1 MTFSFDSNLSATIGA
16 VMSYRD
22 VRDYLFASGDAS
34 NAITGQINSAC
45 VEISKLA
52 EKRILETEPDALARY
67 FIEKYD
73 VEIPVLVREGIVATH
88 HERQVE
94 VYFQWDREMRSVP
107 GEAYDF
113 EVPFEGEADIFKLR
127 PNSFDLSPPQAVVRQ
142 QVLTFTIADRQLTP
156 EAVKAELDSRLA
168 SIEKYLESHRRQW
181 AGFRQQLST
190 SVVAEIASRRKKLLE
205 QKDNA
210 SKLSSMGIRLKEKPG
225 DARSY
230 IPPAVKQKVTPQLPP
245 MTPAR
250 ALDPTL
256 DLKQYETIL
265 GLVRGAGHSI
275 EQSSSRTRK
284 LDEEAL
290 RDLFLVPLNAHFGT
304 ASGEAFNYQGKTD
317 VLIRHEG
324 GNLFV
329 AEFKIWGGDKRFL
342 ATIDQL
348 LSYLTWRDTKAAIV
362 MFNRNA
368 GFTAV
373 VEKMRVLVKKHPHY
387 ESGPVKLDETS
398 DRYVFSLP
406 QDVDRK
412 VTISLLAFDL
422 GTD

>member
-1 MTFSFDSNLSATIGA
+1 
-16 VMSYRD
+16 MSYRD
-22 VRDYLFASGDAS
+22 VRDYLFVSGDAT

-181 AGFRQQLST
+181 RGLDSNCLPRLWLRLPRGVKSSLSKKTMLRSFQAWVFGSRKSQEMPAVTFLLQLSKRLRP
-190 SVVAEIASRRKKLLE
+190 SCLL
-205 QKDNA
+205 
-210 SKLSSMGIRLKEKPG
+210 
-225 DARSY
+225 
-230 IPPAVKQKVTPQLPP
+230 
-245 MTPAR
+245 
-250 ALDPTL
+250 
-256 DLKQYETIL
+256 
-265 GLVRGAGHSI
+265 
-275 EQSSSRTRK
+275 
-284 LDEEAL
+284 
-290 RDLFLVPLNAHFGT
+290 
-304 ASGEAFNYQGKTD
+304 
-317 VLIRHEG
+317 
-324 GNLFV
+324 
-329 AEFKIWGGDKRFL
+329 
-342 ATIDQL
+342 
-348 LSYLTWRDTKAAIV
+348 
-362 MFNRNA
+362 
-368 GFTAV
+368 
-373 VEKMRVLVKKHPHY
+373 
-387 ESGPVKLDETS
+387 
-398 DRYVFSLP
+398 
-406 QDVDRK
+406 
-412 VTISLLAFDL
+412 
-422 GTD
+422 